1 MQILREKVRLMR
13 RWLAILP
20 LIFLLGGCS
29 AARQVEGQAYAVTM
43 AVDAAETGE
52 MTVSVQVPSLGGAAK
67 ADGESDDGGYVISS
81 ATGANFE
88 AALSLLNETIPRMLN
103 LSQIKSLIIAE
114 ELARRDDFG
123 MFLREIKQY
132 HLLYGE
138 AGLIICQGSARDM
151 LEQQKALIGV
161 RLSDSVVIALEQYSL
176 LGTIP
181 RVTLATA
188 LYASESV
195 YEDPIA
201 VLAAVSGAETGADYA
216 GSLDRTGDNREEY
229 YGGALLKDGH
239 MVGRLSGG
247 EMQLMNLLRGA
258 DQPMAMIVDGVAMNL
273 ERQGPPAV
281 SVDLRGGVPV
291 IDVKLC
297 VLASM
302 TDAPFNPDEIA
313 SALATRYDALT
324 AHCQSLGVDP
334 FGYARTAAAQ
344 FLTIP
349 DWQAYDW
356 HERFKNA
363 RVAYAITLQRTES

>member
-1 MQILREKVRLMR
+1 MR

-20 LIFLLGGCS
+20 LVFLLGGCS

-43 AVDAAETGE
+43 AIDAQPDGAV
-52 MTVSVQVPSLGGAAK
+52 TVSVQTPSLGGVASAGGG
-67 ADGESDDGGYVISS
+67 DEESGYVISS
-81 ATGANFE
+81 ATGATFE

-114 ELARRDDFG
+114 ELARREDFG

-138 AGLIICQGSARDM
+138 AGLIVCQGSAREM

-161 RLSDSVVIALEQYSL
+161 RLSDSVVVALEQYSL

-216 GSLDRTGDNREEY
+216 GSLDRTGDNRDEY
-229 YGGALLKDGH
+229 YGGALLKGGR

-258 DQPMAMIVDGVAMNL
+258 DQPMSMIVNGIAMNL

-281 SVDLRGGVPV
+281 SVDLRGDVPV
-291 IDVKLC
+291 IDVGLC

-302 TDAPFNPDEIA
+302 TDAPFNPDDIA
-313 SALATRYDALT
+313 ASLAARYDDLT

-356 HERFKNA
+356 HERFKTA
-363 RVAYAITLQRTES
+363 RITYTITLQRTES

>member
-1 MQILREKVRLMR
+1 MK

-20 LIFLLGGCS
+20 LVLLLGGCS
-29 AARQVEGQAYAVTM
+29 AARQVEEQAYAVTM
-43 AVDAAETGE
+43 AVDVEESGA
-52 MTVSVQVPSLGGAAK
+52 MTVSVQVPSLGGVAK
-67 ADGESDDGGYVISS
+67 ANGEGDDGGYVISS
-81 ATGANFE
+81 ATGASFE
-88 AALSLLNETIPRMLN
+88 AALALLNETIPRMLN

-114 ELARRDDFG
+114 ELARREDFG

-138 AGLIICQGSARDM
+138 AGLIVCQGSARGM

-161 RLSDSVVIALEQYSL
+161 RLSNSVVIALEQYSL

-181 RVTLATA
+181 CVTLATA

-201 VLAAVSGAETGADYA
+201 VLAAVSGVEMGADYA
-216 GSLDRTGDNREEY
+216 GSLSRTGDNRDEY
-229 YGGALLKDGH
+229 YGGALLKNGR

-273 ERQGPPAV
+273 ERQGMPDV
-281 SVDLRGGVPV
+281 SVDLRGDKPV
-291 IDVKLC
+291 IDVGLC
-297 VLASM
+297 LLVSM
-302 TDAPFNPDEIA
+302 TDDSFNPDDIA
-313 SALATRYDALT
+313 AALAARYDALT
-324 AHCQSLGVDP
+324 SHCQSLGVDP
-334 FGYARTAAAQ
+334 FGYARAAAAQ

-356 HERFKNA
+356 HERFKTA
-363 RVAYAITLQRTES
+363 RVTYAITLQRAES